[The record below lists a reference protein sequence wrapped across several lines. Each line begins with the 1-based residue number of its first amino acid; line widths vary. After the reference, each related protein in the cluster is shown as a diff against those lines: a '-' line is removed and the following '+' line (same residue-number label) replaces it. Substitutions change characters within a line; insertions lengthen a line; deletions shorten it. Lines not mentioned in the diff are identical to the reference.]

1 MRKREKIPCVTVVA
15 GGFLFLAP
23 NYDFV
28 HALTAHDGQR
38 LAQLAV
44 LLLMLG
50 CLLLPTA
57 RRGVTNICGGLPRA
71 ALCSLGLVLLL
82 GLLSSAVAP
91 LPRWA
96 FLEWGLSVLLLL
108 LALAVAAERCQFGKA
123 LDVGLTG
130 LLFSMA
136 AAYSVTALS
145 IYCAMLLVT
154 PAYGIGFDIREL
166 YATFSNV
173 RFFGHIQTM
182 ALPFLVLPALW
193 WGGRHWQ
200 RVLLWSVPV
209 IWWMLAI
216 GSGTRG
222 TWVALLVGAVAALAY
237 GGSAGR
243 RWLQGQVLAFGIGL
257 LGYAVF
263 MLGLPLLIDLPP
275 TFLHRTGDIL
285 SLSRREDLW
294 LAAVQ
299 QILANPLLG
308 TGPMHYAY
316 WSGEIAVHPHNAVL
330 QWAAEWGLP
339 AALLMTAVWAW
350 GGLTFAAWVRNM
362 ALADDDRGRMFRS
375 ALLAALAGASA
386 QAMVDGVLVMPVS
399 QVLFAVLAGWALGS
413 MRLASAAVTA
423 GLAPRLSL
431 AVIVLA
437 AAVAVVQGV
446 RPEIGRIAERQKA
459 YQAVHGQD
467 RILLP
472 RFWALGNI
480 RE

>member
-1 MRKREKIPCVTVVA
+1 MLNREKIPCISLVA
-15 GGFLFLAP
+15 GVFLFLAP
-23 NYDFV
+23 NHDFV
-28 HALTAHDGQR
+28 YALTSHDGQR
-38 LAQLAV
+38 LAQLVV
-44 LLLMLG
+44 LVLMLG
-50 CLLLPTA
+50 CLLRPTA
-57 RRGVTNICGGLPRA
+57 WRGVTGICGGLPRVG
-71 ALCSLGLVLLL
+71 LCGLGLTLLL
-82 GLLSSAVAP
+82 GVLSSATAP

-96 FLEWGLSVLLLL
+96 FLDWGLSVLLLV
-108 LALAVAAERCQFGKA
+108 LAFAVAAERCRLGKA

-154 PAYGIGFDIREL
+154 PAYGIGFDMREL

-193 WGGRHWQ
+193 WGHRRWQ
-200 RVLLWSVPV
+200 RLLLWSVPV

-237 GGSAGR
+237 GGTAGR
-243 RWLQGQVLAFGIGL
+243 RWLQGQIFAFGIGL
-257 LGYAVF
+257 LGYAIF

-275 TFLHRTGDIL
+275 TFLHRAGDIL

-294 LAAVQ
+294 LGGVQ
-299 QILANPLLG
+299 QVLANPLLG
-308 TGPMHYAY
+308 IGPMHYAY
-316 WSGEIAVHPHNAVL
+316 WSGEIAAHPHNAVL

-350 GGLTFAAWVRNM
+350 GGLAFAAWVRNM

-399 QVLFAVLAGWALGS
+399 QVMFAVLAGWALGS
-413 MRLASAAVTA
+413 MRSTPGAHAA
-423 GLAPRLSL
+423 GLAPRLAL
-431 AVIVLA
+431 AVVVLA
-437 AAVAVVQGV
+437 AAAAVAHGV

-472 RFWALGNI
+472 RFWTLGNI

>member
-1 MRKREKIPCVTVVA
+1 MFKPEKIPLVTVIA
-15 GGFLFLAP
+15 GAFLFLAP

-28 HALTAHDGQR
+28 HALTSHDGQR

-57 RRGVTNICGGLPRA
+57 RRGVTDICGGLPRA
-71 ALCSLGLVLLL
+71 VLCGLGLVLLL
-82 GLLSSAVAP
+82 GLVSSAVAP

-96 FLEWGLSVLLLL
+96 FLEWGLSVLLLV
-108 LALAVAAERCQFGKA
+108 LAFAVAAERCRLGNA
-123 LDVGLTG
+123 SDVWLTG

-182 ALPFLVLPALW
+182 ALPFLVLPVMW
-193 WGGRHWQ
+193 WNRSRWQ
-200 RVLLWSVPV
+200 RLLLWSVPI
-209 IWWMLAI
+209 IWWVLAI

-222 TWVALLVGAVAALAY
+222 TWVALLVGAGAALAY

-243 RWLQGQVLAFGIGL
+243 RWLQFQMYVFGAGL

-263 MLGLPLLIDLPP
+263 VLGLPLLIDLPP
-275 TFLHRTGDIL
+275 TFMHRSGDIL

-294 LAAVQ
+294 LAVVQ
-299 QILANPLLG
+299 QVSTDPLLG
-308 TGPMHYAY
+308 IGPMHYAY
-316 WSGEIAVHPHNAVL
+316 WSGEIAAHPHNAVL

-350 GGLTFAAWVRNM
+350 GGLAFAGWVRGK
-362 ALADDDRGRMFRS
+362 AGVDDGRGPIFRL
-375 ALLAALAGASA
+375 ALLAALGGASA
-386 QAMVDGVLVMPVS
+386 QAMVDGILVMPVS
-399 QVLFAVLAGWALGS
+399 QTLFALLAGWALGS
-413 MRLASAAVTA
+413 MRVVMPENPA
-423 GLAPRLSL
+423 GLVPRVAL
-431 AVIVLA
+431 AFVVLVAA
-437 AAVAVVQGV
+437 AAVALGV
-446 RPEIGRIAERQKA
+446 RPEIGRIAEREKA
-459 YQAVHGQD
+459 YLAAHGPD
-467 RILLP
+467 SILLP
-472 RFWALGNI
+472 RFWALGSI

>member
-1 MRKREKIPCVTVVA
+1 MLKREKIPSVTVVA
-15 GGFLFLAP
+15 GVFLFLAP

-28 HALTAHDGQR
+28 HALSSHDGQR
-38 LAQLAV
+38 LAQLAT
-44 LLLMLG
+44 LALMLV
-50 CLLLPTA
+50 CLLLPGAWRGMTA
-57 RRGVTNICGGLPRA
+57 CCIRLPRT
-71 ALCSLGLVLLL
+71 ALCSLGLAILL
-82 GLLSSAVAP
+82 GAASSMVAP
-91 LPRWA
+91 LPGWA
-96 FLEWGLSVLLLL
+96 FLDWGLSVLLLV
-108 LALAVAAERCQFGKA
+108 LAFAVAAERQRTGTA
-123 LDVGLTG
+123 ADVWLTM
-130 LLFSMA
+130 LLFAMA
-136 AAYSVTALS
+136 AAYSVTTLS

-193 WGGRHWQ
+193 WCRSRWQ
-200 RVLLWSVPV
+200 RLLLWSVPV

-222 TWVALLVGAVAALAY
+222 TWVALLVGAIAALAY
-237 GGSAGR
+237 GGTAGR
-243 RWLQGQVLAFGIGL
+243 RWLQGQIFVFGSGL
-257 LGYAVF
+257 LAYAVF

-275 TFLHRTGDIL
+275 TFLHRAGDIL

-294 LAAVQ
+294 LAVLQLVQ
-299 QILANPLLG
+299 ANPLLG
-308 TGPMHYAY
+308 IGPMHYAY
-316 WSGEIAVHPHNAVL
+316 WSGEVAAHPHNAVL

-350 GGLTFAAWVRNM
+350 GGLAFAAWTRSM
-362 ALADDDRGRMFRS
+362 AGAEHDRGPAFRV

-413 MRLASAAVTA
+413 MRSAPAADAV
-423 GLAPRLSL
+423 GLATRLAL
-431 AVIVLA
+431 AVVVLA
-437 AAVAVVQGV
+437 AVIAVVQGV
-446 RPEIGRIAERQKA
+446 RPEIGRIAERQEA
-459 YQAVHGQD
+459 YQAAHGRD

-472 RFWALGNI
+472 RFWTLGNI